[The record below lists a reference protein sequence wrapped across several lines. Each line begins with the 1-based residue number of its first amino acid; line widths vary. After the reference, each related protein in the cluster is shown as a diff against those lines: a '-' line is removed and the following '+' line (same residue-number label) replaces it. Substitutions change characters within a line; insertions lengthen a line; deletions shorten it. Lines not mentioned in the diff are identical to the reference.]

1 LVARKKVVL
10 EDVVILEAAEGHL
23 IDVLLTDQIE
33 ILVEEIEEL
42 LEDLEENVE
51 KVKSNSYKILNLT
64 VILLVRFFYGKN
76 VYLFLQI
83 S

>member
-1 LVARKKVVL
+1 VVL
-10 EDVVILEAAEGHL
+10 EDAVILEAAEVHL

-64 VILLVRFFYGKN
+64 VILLVRFFLWEKCIPVPAN
-76 VYLFLQI
+76 I
-83 S
+83 RA